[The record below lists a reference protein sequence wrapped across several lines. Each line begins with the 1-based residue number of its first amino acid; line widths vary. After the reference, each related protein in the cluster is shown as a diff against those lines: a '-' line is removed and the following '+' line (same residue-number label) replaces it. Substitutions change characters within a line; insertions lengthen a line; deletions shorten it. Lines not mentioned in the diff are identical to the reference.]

1 MIEPVKIADF
11 FIAFFSAAAVILCG
25 ALYALLFAYSR
36 IRNMPRLM
44 PLAYAAYA
52 VLFASVLVL
61 ATVANLFG
69 SLFWMSVVMLM
80 LAGYLAASHAVWHLC
95 VNTHAATARDGSAV
109 GDGTQPSI
117 SLDCS
122 NPVIH
127 AQVACVRVKQTG
139 NSGQLV

>member
-1 MIEPVKIADF
+1 MIEPVKMADF
-11 FIAFFSAAAVILCG
+11 FATFFSAAAVILFG

-61 ATVANLFG
+61 ASAANLFG
-69 SLFWMSVVMLM
+69 SLFWVSVVMLM
-80 LAGYLAASHAVWHLC
+80 LAGYFAAPHAVWHLR
-95 VNTHAATARDGSAV
+95 VNTHAATHNDGSS
-109 GDGTQPSI
+109 GPQP

-122 NPVIH
+122 NPEIF
-127 AQVACVRVKQTG
+127 QRPCKEET
-139 NSGQLV
+139 S